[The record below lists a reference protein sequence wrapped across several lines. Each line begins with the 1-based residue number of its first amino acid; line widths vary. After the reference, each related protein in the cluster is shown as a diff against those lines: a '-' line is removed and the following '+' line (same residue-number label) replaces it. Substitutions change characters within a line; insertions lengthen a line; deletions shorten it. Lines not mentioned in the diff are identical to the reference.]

1 MSLKVRIY
9 LDKKLNLDLDLILE
23 KEDAHYLKNVMR
35 LREGDNVF
43 LFNSKD
49 GEFKGEIISS
59 DKKNTKVKLVSKIE
73 NINKPGNISLIF
85 SLIKSS
91 KLDYLIQK
99 CTEVGV
105 KSFSPVISLK
115 VRIYLDKKLNLDL
128 DLILEKEDAHYLT
141 HVMRLR
147 EGDNVFLFNSKDGEF
162 KGEIISSDKKKTKVK
177 LISKIENLNKL
188 GNISLIFSLIKSS
201 KLDYL
206 IQKCTEVGVKSFS
219 PVISEKSVSKN
230 LNVQRTERIIKESC
244 EQSNQLYLPA
254 IHAVEKLEK
263 KLKSLDKN
271 SIVFFADINSSNK
284 KIEEVLKNNKNCE
297 FYLLVGPEG
306 DFSLKERDLLNSM
319 SNCIPISLGQNI
331 LRSETAAVVGLTIL
345 NYQIN

>member
-59 DKKNTKVKLVSKIE
+59 DKKNTKIKLISKID
-73 NINKPGNISLIF
+73 NINKPGKISLIF

-99 CTEVGV
+99 CTEIGV
-105 KSFSPVISLK
+105 KSFI
-115 VRIYLDKKLNLDL
+115 
-128 DLILEKEDAHYLT
+128 
-141 HVMRLR
+141 
-147 EGDNVFLFNSKDGEF
+147 
-162 KGEIISSDKKKTKVK
+162 
-177 LISKIENLNKL
+177 
-188 GNISLIFSLIKSS
+188 
-201 KLDYL
+201 
-206 IQKCTEVGVKSFS
+206 
-219 PVISEKSVSKN
+219 PVISEKSVAKN
-230 LNVQRTERIIKESC
+230 FNIKRTEKIIKESC
-244 EQSNQLYLPA
+244 EQSNQLFLPA
-254 IHAVEKLEK
+254 IHEVEKLEK
-263 KLKSLDKN
+263 KIKSFDKN

-284 KIEEVLKNNKNCE
+284 KIDEVIKNNKNRE

-306 DFSLKERDLLNSM
+306 DFSLKERDLLKSM
-319 SNCIPISLGQNI
+319 NNCIPISLGQNI
-331 LRSETAAVVGLTIL
+331 LRSETAAVAGLAIL
-345 NYQIN
+345 NSQIN

>member
-59 DKKNTKVKLVSKIE
+59 DKKNTKVKLISKID
-73 NINKPGNISLIF
+73 NINKPGKISLIF

-99 CTEVGV
+99 CTEIGV
-105 KSFSPVISLK
+105 KSFI
-115 VRIYLDKKLNLDL
+115 
-128 DLILEKEDAHYLT
+128 
-141 HVMRLR
+141 
-147 EGDNVFLFNSKDGEF
+147 
-162 KGEIISSDKKKTKVK
+162 
-177 LISKIENLNKL
+177 
-188 GNISLIFSLIKSS
+188 
-201 KLDYL
+201 
-206 IQKCTEVGVKSFS
+206 
-219 PVISEKSVSKN
+219 PVISEKSVAKN
-230 LNVQRTERIIKESC
+230 FNIKRTEKIIKESC
-244 EQSNQLYLPA
+244 EQSNQLFLPA
-254 IHAVEKLEK
+254 IDEVEKLEK
-263 KLKSLDKN
+263 KIKSFDKN

-284 KIEEVLKNNKNCE
+284 KIDEVIKNNKNRE

-306 DFSLKERDLLNSM
+306 DFSLKERDLLKSM
-319 SNCIPISLGQNI
+319 NNCIPISLGQNI
-331 LRSETAAVVGLTIL
+331 LRSETAAVAGLAIL
-345 NYQIN
+345 NSQIN

>member
-23 KEDAHYLKNVMR
+23 KEDAHYLTNVMR

-59 DKKNTKVKLVSKIE
+59 DKKNTKVKLISKIE
-73 NINKPGNISLIF
+73 NINK
-85 SLIKSS
+85 
-91 KLDYLIQK
+91 
-99 CTEVGV
+99 T
-105 KSFSPVISLK
+105 
-115 VRIYLDKKLNLDL
+115 
-128 DLILEKEDAHYLT
+128 
-141 HVMRLR
+141 
-147 EGDNVFLFNSKDGEF
+147 
-162 KGEIISSDKKKTKVK
+162 
-177 LISKIENLNKL
+177 

-219 PVISEKSVSKN
+219 PVISEKSVAKN
-230 LNVQRTERIIKESC
+230 LNIQRIERIIKESC

-284 KIEEVLKNNKNCE
+284 KIEEVFKNNKNRE

-319 SNCIPISLGQNI
+319 SNCISISLGQNI

>member
-59 DKKNTKVKLVSKIE
+59 DKKNTKIKLISKID
-73 NINKPGNISLIF
+73 NINKPGKISLIF

-99 CTEVGV
+99 CTEIGV
-105 KSFSPVISLK
+105 KSFV
-115 VRIYLDKKLNLDL
+115 
-128 DLILEKEDAHYLT
+128 
-141 HVMRLR
+141 
-147 EGDNVFLFNSKDGEF
+147 
-162 KGEIISSDKKKTKVK
+162 
-177 LISKIENLNKL
+177 
-188 GNISLIFSLIKSS
+188 
-201 KLDYL
+201 
-206 IQKCTEVGVKSFS
+206 
-219 PVISEKSVSKN
+219 PVISEKSVAKN
-230 LNVQRTERIIKESC
+230 FNIKRTEKIIKESC
-244 EQSNQLYLPA
+244 EQSNQLFLPA
-254 IHAVEKLEK
+254 IHEVEKLEK
-263 KLKSLDKN
+263 KIKSFDKN

-284 KIEEVLKNNKNCE
+284 KIDEVIKNNKNRE

-306 DFSLKERDLLNSM
+306 DFSLKERDLLKSM
-319 SNCIPISLGQNI
+319 NNCIPISLGQNI
-331 LRSETAAVVGLTIL
+331 LRSETAAVAGLAIL
-345 NYQIN
+345 NSQIN

>member
-9 LDKKLNLDLDLILE
+9 LDKKLNLDLDFILE
-23 KEDAHYLKNVMR
+23 KEDAHYLMNVMR

-59 DKKNTKVKLVSKIE
+59 DKKNTKIKLISKIE

-105 KSFSPVISLK
+105 KSF
-115 VRIYLDKKLNLDL
+115 Y
-128 DLILEKEDAHYLT
+128 
-141 HVMRLR
+141 
-147 EGDNVFLFNSKDGEF
+147 
-162 KGEIISSDKKKTKVK
+162 
-177 LISKIENLNKL
+177 
-188 GNISLIFSLIKSS
+188 
-201 KLDYL
+201 
-206 IQKCTEVGVKSFS
+206 
-219 PVISEKSVSKN
+219 PVISEKSVAKN
-230 LNVQRTERIIKESC
+230 LNIQRTERIIKESC

-284 KIEEVLKNNKNCE
+284 KIEEVLKKNKNRE

-306 DFSLKERDLLNSM
+306 DFSLKERDLLQNM
-319 SNCIPISLGQNI
+319 NNCIPISLGQNI
-331 LRSETAAVVGLTIL
+331 LRSETAAVVGLAIL
-345 NYQIN
+345 NSKIN

>member
-23 KEDAHYLKNVMR
+23 KEDAHYLTNVMR

-59 DKKNTKVKLVSKIE
+59 DKKNTKVKLISKIE

-105 KSFSPVISLK
+105 KSFSPVIS
-115 VRIYLDKKLNLDL
+115 
-128 DLILEKEDAHYLT
+128 
-141 HVMRLR
+141 
-147 EGDNVFLFNSKDGEF
+147 
-162 KGEIISSDKKKTKVK
+162 
-177 LISKIENLNKL
+177 
-188 GNISLIFSLIKSS
+188 
-201 KLDYL
+201 
-206 IQKCTEVGVKSFS
+206 
-219 PVISEKSVSKN
+219 EKSVAKN
-230 LNVQRTERIIKESC
+230 LNLQRIERIIKESC
-244 EQSNQLYLPA
+244 EQSNQLYLPT

-284 KIEEVLKNNKNCE
+284 KIEEVLKKNKKNH
-297 FYLLVGPEG
+297 
-306 DFSLKERDLLNSM
+306 KR
-319 SNCIPISLGQNI
+319 I
-331 LRSETAAVVGLTIL
+331 LRTI
-345 NYQIN
+345 

>member
-59 DKKNTKVKLVSKIE
+59 DKKNTKVKLISKIE
-73 NINKPGNISLIF
+73 NINKPGKISLIF

-105 KSFSPVISLK
+105 KSFV
-115 VRIYLDKKLNLDL
+115 
-128 DLILEKEDAHYLT
+128 
-141 HVMRLR
+141 
-147 EGDNVFLFNSKDGEF
+147 
-162 KGEIISSDKKKTKVK
+162 
-177 LISKIENLNKL
+177 
-188 GNISLIFSLIKSS
+188 
-201 KLDYL
+201 
-206 IQKCTEVGVKSFS
+206 
-219 PVISEKSVSKN
+219 PVISEKSVVKN
-230 LNVQRTERIIKESC
+230 FNIKRTEKIIKESC
-244 EQSNQLYLPA
+244 EQSNQLFLPA
-254 IHAVEKLEK
+254 IHEVEKLERK
-263 KLKSLDKN
+263 IKSFDKN

-284 KIEEVLKNNKNCE
+284 KIDEIINNNKNRE

-306 DFSLKERDLLNSM
+306 DFSLKERDLLKSM
-319 SNCIPISLGQNI
+319 NNCIPISLGQNI
-331 LRSETAAVVGLTIL
+331 LRSETAAVAGLAIL
-345 NYQIN
+345 NSQIN

>member
-9 LDKKLNLDLDLILE
+9 LDKKLNLDLDFILE
-23 KEDAHYLKNVMR
+23 KEDAHYLMNVMR

-59 DKKNTKVKLVSKIE
+59 DKKNTKVKLISKIE

-105 KSFSPVISLK
+105 KSF
-115 VRIYLDKKLNLDL
+115 Y
-128 DLILEKEDAHYLT
+128 
-141 HVMRLR
+141 
-147 EGDNVFLFNSKDGEF
+147 
-162 KGEIISSDKKKTKVK
+162 
-177 LISKIENLNKL
+177 
-188 GNISLIFSLIKSS
+188 
-201 KLDYL
+201 
-206 IQKCTEVGVKSFS
+206 
-219 PVISEKSVSKN
+219 PVISEKSVAKN
-230 LNVQRTERIIKESC
+230 LNIQRTERIIKESC

-284 KIEEVLKNNKNCE
+284 KIEEVLKKNKNRE

-319 SNCIPISLGQNI
+319 SNCIPISLGLNI

>member
-23 KEDAHYLKNVMR
+23 KEYAHYLKNVMR

-59 DKKNTKVKLVSKIE
+59 DKKNTKVKLISKIE
-73 NINKPGNISLIF
+73 NINKPGKISLIF

-105 KSFSPVISLK
+105 KSFV
-115 VRIYLDKKLNLDL
+115 
-128 DLILEKEDAHYLT
+128 
-141 HVMRLR
+141 
-147 EGDNVFLFNSKDGEF
+147 
-162 KGEIISSDKKKTKVK
+162 
-177 LISKIENLNKL
+177 
-188 GNISLIFSLIKSS
+188 
-201 KLDYL
+201 
-206 IQKCTEVGVKSFS
+206 
-219 PVISEKSVSKN
+219 PVISEKSVVKN
-230 LNVQRTERIIKESC
+230 FNIKRTEKIIKESC
-244 EQSNQLYLPA
+244 EQSKQLFLPA
-254 IHAVEKLEK
+254 IHEVEKLEK
-263 KLKSLDKN
+263 KVKSFDKN
-271 SIVFFADINSSNK
+271 SIIFFADINSSNK
-284 KIEEVLKNNKNCE
+284 KIDEVIKNNKNRE

-306 DFSLKERDLLNSM
+306 DFSLKERDLLKSM

-331 LRSETAAVVGLTIL
+331 LRSETAAVAGLAIL
-345 NYQIN
+345 NSHIN

>member
-23 KEDAHYLKNVMR
+23 KEDAHYLTNVMR

-49 GEFKGEIISS
+49 GEFKGEITSS
-59 DKKNTKVKLVSKIE
+59 DKKNTKVKLISKIE
-73 NINKPGNISLIF
+73 NINK
-85 SLIKSS
+85 
-91 KLDYLIQK
+91 
-99 CTEVGV
+99 T
-105 KSFSPVISLK
+105 
-115 VRIYLDKKLNLDL
+115 
-128 DLILEKEDAHYLT
+128 
-141 HVMRLR
+141 
-147 EGDNVFLFNSKDGEF
+147 
-162 KGEIISSDKKKTKVK
+162 
-177 LISKIENLNKL
+177 

-219 PVISEKSVSKN
+219 PVISEKSVAKN
-230 LNVQRTERIIKESC
+230 LNIQRIERIIKESC

-254 IHAVEKLEK
+254 IHTVEKLEK

-284 KIEEVLKNNKNCE
+284 KN
-297 FYLLVGPEG
+297 
-306 DFSLKERDLLNSM
+306 
-319 SNCIPISLGQNI
+319 
-331 LRSETAAVVGLTIL
+331 
-345 NYQIN
+345 

>member
-9 LDKKLNLDLDLILE
+9 LDKKLNVSMDLVLE

-59 DKKNTKVKLVSKIE
+59 DKKNTKIKLISKIE
-73 NINKPGNISLIF
+73 NINKQGKISLIF

-105 KSFSPVISLK
+105 KNFFPVISQ
-115 VRIYLDKKLNLDL
+115 
-128 DLILEKEDAHYLT
+128 
-141 HVMRLR
+141 
-147 EGDNVFLFNSKDGEF
+147 
-162 KGEIISSDKKKTKVK
+162 
-177 LISKIENLNKL
+177 
-188 GNISLIFSLIKSS
+188 KS
-201 KLDYL
+201 
-206 IQKCTEVGVKSFS
+206 IA
-219 PVISEKSVSKN
+219 KN
-230 LNVQRTERIIKESC
+230 LNIERTKKIIKESC
-244 EQSNQLYLPA
+244 EQSNQLYLPV
-254 IHAVEKLEK
+254 IHTVEKLDK

-271 SIVFFADINSSNK
+271 SIVFFADINSENK
-284 KIEEVLKNNKNCE
+284 KIDEVIKNNKNCE
-297 FYLLVGPEG
+297 YYLLIGPEG

-319 SNCIPISLGQNI
+319 SNCIPISLRLNI

>member
-49 GEFKGEIISS
+49 GEFKGEMISS
-59 DKKNTKVKLVSKIE
+59 DKKNIKVKLISKIE
-73 NINKPGNISLIF
+73 NIIKPGNISLIF

-91 KLDYLIQK
+91 KLDYLIK
-99 CTEVGV
+99 
-105 KSFSPVISLK
+105 
-115 VRIYLDKKLNLDL
+115 
-128 DLILEKEDAHYLT
+128 
-141 HVMRLR
+141 
-147 EGDNVFLFNSKDGEF
+147 
-162 KGEIISSDKKKTKVK
+162 
-177 LISKIENLNKL
+177 
-188 GNISLIFSLIKSS
+188 
-201 KLDYL
+201 
-206 IQKCTEVGVKSFS
+206 KCTEVGVKSFS
-219 PVISEKSVSKN
+219 PVISEKSVAKN
-230 LNVQRTERIIKESC
+230 LNIQRIERIIKESC

-284 KIEEVLKNNKNCE
+284 KIEEVLKNNKSRE

-306 DFSLKERDLLNSM
+306 DFSLKERNLLNSM

>member
-9 LDKKLNLDLDLILE
+9 LDKKLNLDLDFILE
-23 KEDAHYLKNVMR
+23 KEDAHYLMNVMR

-59 DKKNTKVKLVSKIE
+59 DKKNTKIKLISKIE

-105 KSFSPVISLK
+105 KSF
-115 VRIYLDKKLNLDL
+115 Y
-128 DLILEKEDAHYLT
+128 
-141 HVMRLR
+141 
-147 EGDNVFLFNSKDGEF
+147 
-162 KGEIISSDKKKTKVK
+162 
-177 LISKIENLNKL
+177 
-188 GNISLIFSLIKSS
+188 
-201 KLDYL
+201 
-206 IQKCTEVGVKSFS
+206 
-219 PVISEKSVSKN
+219 PVISEKSVAKN
-230 LNVQRTERIIKESC
+230 LNIQRTERIIKESC

-284 KIEEVLKNNKNCE
+284 KIEEVLKKNKNRE

-319 SNCIPISLGQNI
+319 SNCIPISLGLNI

>member
-9 LDKKLNLDLDLILE
+9 LDKTLDLDSDLILE
-23 KEDAHYLKNVMR
+23 NEDAHYLINVMR
-35 LREGDNVF
+35 LREGDNLF
-43 LFNSKD
+43 LFNFKD
-49 GEFKGEIISS
+49 GEFKAKIISFS
-59 DKKNTKVKLVSKIE
+59 KKNVKVKLISKIE
-73 NINKPGNISLIF
+73 NINKPGNISL
-85 SLIKSS
+85 
-91 KLDYLIQK
+91 
-99 CTEVGV
+99 V
-105 KSFSPVISLK
+105 
-115 VRIYLDKKLNLDL
+115 
-128 DLILEKEDAHYLT
+128 
-141 HVMRLR
+141 
-147 EGDNVFLFNSKDGEF
+147 
-162 KGEIISSDKKKTKVK
+162 
-177 LISKIENLNKL
+177 
-188 GNISLIFSLIKSS
+188 FSLIKSS

-219 PVISEKSVSKN
+219 PVISEKSVAKN
-230 LNVQRTERIIKESC
+230 LNLQRIERIIKESC
-244 EQSNQLYLPA
+244 EQSNQLYLPT

-297 FYLLVGPEG
+297 FYLLIGPEG